1 MLGLTEVLKLF
12 GFATPFI
19 YAAATYG
26 FFRWLD
32 KKASGP
38 AKKALSGWLVPKQYD
53 RAALRGAVLEL
64 FDRVYT
70 QPLFDLRAFFRSAL
84 ITISV
89 TLVAIFHAR
98 LPHTS
103 AIIRDPEFSLDVI
116 HTTRLVVRDYTN
128 TIFIVNVIFDYIA
141 LFIIRSRLADSRIT
155 PFLALTIGP
164 LLGVLF
170 VALCIF
176 ARTCIG
182 LLTVTQEDDYWWLNI
197 DIVLPMIMDQYYLTT
212 SASALVVHLWLPYFA
227 LCVSLVK
234 GLNYLLLAVN
244 KAQWFLKRGKD
255 HPLEA
260 IGFVAAPLMFLG
272 AVAVQMLVS
281 R

>member
-70 QPLFDLRAFFRSAL
+70 QPLFDLLAFFRSAL
-84 ITISV
+84 I
-89 TLVAIFHAR
+89 
-98 LPHTS
+98 
-103 AIIRDPEFSLDVI
+103 
-116 HTTRLVVRDYTN
+116 
-128 TIFIVNVIFDYIA
+128 
-141 LFIIRSRLADSRIT
+141 
-155 PFLALTIGP
+155 
-164 LLGVLF
+164 GVLF